1 MKKLYSTSGHIK
13 LNLIEKALKEAKQ
26 EGDLPNVPSSDIKHF
41 IESLE
46 EEMEKFKS
54 RVGTQINKR
63 EMEFLFKQLMLNSHD
78 KITDSELRV
87 IEKILLDKDF
97 EIG

>member
-1 MKKLYSTSGHIK
+1 MKKLYNTSGHIK
-13 LNLIEKALKEAKQ
+13 LNLIEKALREAKR

-46 EEMEKFKS
+46 EEIENFPK
-54 RVGTQINKR
+54 VGKQINKK
-63 EMEFLFKQLMLNSHD
+63 EMEFLFKQMLRNKTD
-78 KITDSELRV
+78 KITDKELR
-87 IEKILLDKDF
+87 IIGEIILDKDF

>member
-1 MKKLYSTSGHIK
+1 MKKLYNTSGHIK
-13 LNLIEKALKEAKQ
+13 LNLIEKALKKAKR

-63 EMEFLFKQLMLNSHD
+63 EMEFLFKQLMLNSND

-87 IEKILLDKDF
+87 IEEILLDKDF

>member
-1 MKKLYSTSGHIK
+1 MKKLYNASGHIK
-13 LNLIEKALKEAKQ
+13 LNLIEKALKEAKR

-46 EEMEKFKS
+46 EEIEKFKS
-54 RVGTQINKR
+54 RVGTQISKS
-63 EMEFLFKQLMLNSHD
+63 EMEFLFKRLILNNHD

-87 IEKILLDKDF
+87 IENILLDKDF

>member
-13 LNLIEKALKEAKQ
+13 LNLIEKALKEARR

-46 EEMEKFKS
+46 EEMEKYKS
-54 RVGTQINKR
+54 KVGTQINRR
-63 EMEFLFKQLMLNSHD
+63 EMKFLFERLMLNSHD
-78 KITDSELRV
+78 KITDKELRV
-87 IEKILLDKDF
+87 IEEILLDKDF